1 MWQKVDKSGKSA
13 PAVRTVTIGLDKG
26 REKEAKDGRAATLGE
41 RRRWASGDVGRAAT
55 LGERRR
61 CHTGKSQEGRIISER
76 GAPTMFVIFQATC
89 KQN

>member
-41 RRRWASGDVGRAAT
+41 RRRWASGDVVIPARARKVASSVNAV
-55 LGERRR
+55 LLR
-61 CHTGKSQEGRIISER
+61 CS
-76 GAPTMFVIFQATC
+76 
-89 KQN
+89 

>member
-41 RRRWASGDVGRAAT
+41 RRR
-55 LGERRR
+55 